1 MTGYVINTCVYNH
14 YRYSLI
20 IYSLK
25 KKKKHF
31 GSVSN
36 SLDNQIKKG
45 MLMFIIVA
53 AEANGDGGEPLPFSK
68 AKDFA

>member
-25 KKKKHF
+25 KKKKKNRF

-36 SLDNQIKKG
+36 GLDNQIKKG

-53 AEANGDGGEPLPFSK
+53 AEANGDGLPFSK